1 MPPAPSSWPSL
12 AVHAAVAVAA
22 AAAATPRR
30 RASRRRLG
38 FGRETR
44 VFERAEGRGEEE
56 RRVVATWHAG
66 SRSRDAKQ
74 RTACV
79 RFISFRWAGLSRRHG
94 SNRLRGTRGGG
105 GGVTGATPQACNVGI
120 PDLPAAPG
128 CPPPP
133 PSPVPLSVLAPRMET
148 RDHDGPAAVKRGTV
162 GPAGWSRGTMTV
174 PQLQNTGP

>member
-1 MPPAPSSWPSL
+1 M
-12 AVHAAVAVAA
+12 
-22 AAAATPRR
+22 
-30 RASRRRLG
+30 G

-128 CPPPP
+128 CPPPSVAGAVERACP
-133 PSPVPLSVLAPRMET
+133 AVRLFGSAAARVRVGGCSPCLPSKNCLVP
-148 RDHDGPAAVKRGTV
+148 
-162 GPAGWSRGTMTV
+162 
-174 PQLQNTGP
+174 